1 MSYDWKK
8 TILQEC
14 RFEYTRSR
22 GAGGQHVNRTDS
34 AAILRFCLYDSYSLS
49 DDQKLL
55 IGTKLQNKL
64 TNEGEILLREESSR
78 EREMNRKLVMK
89 RFLELIEKSLHVP
102 KIRKKTKPTYSSKQ
116 KRLSSK
122 KMHSDKK
129 KGRTGNWN
137 D

>member
-1 MSYDWKK
+1 MSHAWKN

-22 GAGGQHVNRTDS
+22 GAGGQHVNRTES
-34 AAILRFCLYDSYSLS
+34 AVILRFSLFDCYSLS

-55 IGTKLQNKL
+55 IATKLQTKL

-89 RFLELIEKSLHVP
+89 RFLNLIERSLHVP
-102 KIRKKTKPTYSSKQ
+102 KPRKKTKPSYSSKQ

-122 KMHSDKK
+122 RLHSEKK
-129 KGRTGNWN
+129 KSRSGDWE
-137 D
+137 

>member
-1 MSYDWKK
+1 
-8 TILQEC
+8 LQEC

-22 GAGGQHVNRTDS
+22 GSGGQHVNKTES
-34 AAILRFCLYDSYSLS
+34 AAILRFSLFDCYSLS

-55 IGTKLQNKL
+55 IATNLQSKL

-89 RFLELIEKSLHVP
+89 RFLALIERALHVP
-102 KIRKKTKPTYSSKQ
+102 KARKKTKPSYSSKQ

-122 KMHSDKK
+122 RLHSEKK
-129 KGRTGNWN
+129 KSRGGDWE
-137 D
+137 

>member
-1 MSYDWKK
+1 MSHVWKN

-34 AAILRFCLYDSYSLS
+34 AAILRFSLFDCYSLS

-55 IGTKLQNKL
+55 IAQKLQSKL

-78 EREMNRKLVMK
+78 EREMNRKNVMK

-102 KIRKKTKPTYSSKQ
+102 KPRKKTKPTYSSKQ
-116 KRLSSK
+116 KRLTSK
-122 KMHSDKK
+122 RIASDKK
-129 KGRTGNWN
+129 KGRSGNW